1 VSFPGLIRDFPQGPS
16 VPPVPGSMTNMQ
28 TAVSRIILHLDM
40 DSFYASV
47 EIREH
52 PDLSGKPVVVG
63 ADPRGGHGRGVVS
76 TASYEARKFGI
87 HSAMPISQAYRR
99 CPDAIFIPPHFDLY
113 EQTSSRIMEI
123 LAVYSERIEQ
133 VSIDEAYL
141 DITPLGS
148 FEKAEQAAIRIKGEI
163 MEKEQLTCSIG
174 IGPSKVV
181 AKIASDYKKP
191 DGLTVVRP
199 QEVEAFLFPLPVGR
213 IPGIGKKTAGE
224 LHEMGIEDIGDLAH
238 ADIQRLRSRFGRW
251 GMVMQKL
258 SYGEDEREVEHRDT
272 ARSISRETTFP
283 EDTGEIGIILAVL
296 DDLVKEVHRS
306 MRDEGYM
313 ARTVTVKVRYED
325 FQTRQ
330 KARSLDHP
338 VAELRPLHE
347 IARTALLESLGRK
360 KVRLIGVKLSGLKVR
375 EKTQRTIGDYE

>member
-1 VSFPGLIRDFPQGPS
+1 MIS
-16 VPPVPGSMTNMQ
+16 MQ
-28 TAVSRIILHLDM
+28 TAVFRIILHLDM

-52 PDLSGKPVVVG
+52 PDFSGKPVVVG

-76 TASYEARKFGI
+76 TASYDARKFGI
-87 HSAMPISQAYRR
+87 HSAMPISKAYRL
-99 CPDAIFIPPHFDLY
+99 CPDAIFITPHFYLY

-123 LAVYSERIEQ
+123 LALYSERVEQ

-141 DITPLGS
+141 ELTPLGT
-148 FEKAEQAAIRIKGEI
+148 FEQAEAVAIRIKKEI
-163 MEKEQLTCSIG
+163 MEKEKLTCSIG

-181 AKIASDYKKP
+181 AKIASDYRKP

-199 QEVEAFLFPLPVGR
+199 QGVEEFLFPLPVGR
-213 IPGIGKKTAGE
+213 IPGIGKKTGRE
-224 LHEMGIEDIGDLAH
+224 LHEMGIENIGDLAH

-251 GMVMQKL
+251 GMVMQRL
-258 SYGEDEREVEHRDT
+258 AHGEDEREVEPRDT

-283 EDTGEIGIILAVL
+283 EDTDEIGIILEVL
-296 DDLVKEVHRS
+296 DDLVRDVHRS
-306 MRDEGYM
+306 MRDEGYL
-313 ARTVTVKVRYED
+313 ARTVTVKVRFGD

-338 VAELRPLHE
+338 AAELRPLHE
-347 IARTALLESLGRK
+347 IARILLLESLGSK

-375 EKTQRTIGDYE
+375 EKAQRTIGDYE

>member
-1 VSFPGLIRDFPQGPS
+1 
-16 VPPVPGSMTNMQ
+16 MTTMQ
-28 TAVSRIILHLDM
+28 TAVFRIILHLDM

-63 ADPRGGHGRGVVS
+63 ADPRGGLGRGVVS

-87 HSAMPISQAYRR
+87 HSAMPISQAYRL
-99 CPDAIFIPPHFDLY
+99 CPDAIFIAPHFDLY

-123 LAVYSERIEQ
+123 LARYSERVEQ

-141 DITPLGS
+141 DITQLGS
-148 FEKAEQAAIRIKGEI
+148 FEKAEEAAIRIKGEV
-163 MEKEQLTCSIG
+163 MEKEQLTCSVG

-191 DGLTVVRP
+191 GGLTVVRP
-199 QEVEAFLFPLPVGR
+199 EETEGFLFPLPVEK
-213 IPGIGKKTAGE
+213 IPGVGKKTARE
-224 LHEMGIEDIGDLAH
+224 LHEMGIVLIGDLAH
-238 ADIQRLRSRFGRW
+238 ADIQRLQSRFGRW
-251 GMVMQKL
+251 ALAMQRL
-258 SYGEDEREVEHRDT
+258 AYGEDEREVEQRDS
-272 ARSISRETTFP
+272 ARSISRETTFN
-283 EDTGEIGIILAVL
+283 EDTGDIDLIFRVL
-296 DDLVKEVHRS
+296 DDLMKDVHHT

-330 KARSLDHP
+330 RARSLDHP
-338 VAELRPLHE
+338 ATDLRQLNE
-347 IARTALLESLGRK
+347 IARTALLESLGSK
-360 KVRLIGVKLSGLKVR
+360 KVRLIGVKLSGLRTR
-375 EKTQRTIGDYE
+375 EKNQRTIGDFG

>member
-1 VSFPGLIRDFPQGPS
+1 
-16 VPPVPGSMTNMQ
+16 MTNMQ
-28 TAVSRIILHLDM
+28 TAVFRIILHLDM

-52 PDLSGKPVVVG
+52 PDLSGQPVVVG

-87 HSAMPISQAYRR
+87 HSAMPISQAYRL
-99 CPDAIFIPPHFDLY
+99 CPDAIFITPHFDLY
-113 EQTSSRIMEI
+113 DQTSSRIMAI
-123 LAVYSERIEQ
+123 LALYSERIEQ
-133 VSIDEAYL
+133 VSIDEAYI

-148 FEKAEQAAIRIKGEI
+148 YEKAEEAAIRIKREI
-163 MEKEQLTCSIG
+163 MEKEQLTCSVG

-199 QEVEAFLFPLPVGR
+199 QEVEAFLFSLPTGR
-213 IPGIGKKTAGE
+213 IPGIGKKTARE
-224 LHEMGIEDIGDLAH
+224 LHEMGIENIGDLAH

-251 GMVMQKL
+251 GVVMQRL
-258 SYGEDEREVEHRDT
+258 AYGEDEREVEHRDT

-283 EDTGEIGIILAVL
+283 EDTGEIGLILAVL
-296 DDLVKEVHRS
+296 DDLVRDVHQS

-325 FQTRQ
+325 FQTR
-330 KARSLDHP
+330 RRRD
-338 VAELRPLHE
+338 
-347 IARTALLESLGRK
+347 LLTILQ
-360 KVRLIGVKLSGLKVR
+360 LNSGLSTR
-375 EKTQRTIGDYE
+375 SPGPRYSNRWEERRSASSG

>member
-1 VSFPGLIRDFPQGPS
+1 
-16 VPPVPGSMTNMQ
+16 MTTMQ
-28 TAVSRIILHLDM
+28 TAVFRIILHLDM

-87 HSAMPISQAYRR
+87 HSAMPISQAYRL
-99 CPDAIFIPPHFDLY
+99 CPDAIFIAPHFDLY
-113 EQTSSRIMEI
+113 EHTSSRIMEI
-123 LAVYSERIEQ
+123 LALYSERVEQ

-141 DITPLGS
+141 DITQLGS
-148 FEKAEQAAIRIKGEI
+148 FEKAEKTAIRIKGEI
-163 MEKEQLTCSIG
+163 MEKEQLTCSVG

-199 QEVEAFLFPLPVGR
+199 QEVETFLFPLPVGR

-251 GMVMQKL
+251 GMVMQRL
-258 SYGEDEREVEHRDT
+258 AYGEDEREVGHRDS
-272 ARSISRETTFP
+272 ARSISRETTFH

-296 DDLVKEVHRS
+296 DELVKEVHRS

-325 FQTRQ
+325 FHTRQ

-338 VAELRPLHE
+338 VAELRPLNE
-347 IARTALLESLGRK
+347 IARTALLESLGTK
-360 KVRLIGVKLSGLKVR
+360 KVRLIGVKLSGLKTR
-375 EKTQRTIGDYE
+375 EKNQRTMGDYE

>member
-1 VSFPGLIRDFPQGPS
+1 
-16 VPPVPGSMTNMQ
+16 
-28 TAVSRIILHLDM
+28 M

-63 ADPRGGHGRGVVS
+63 ADPMGGHGRGVVS

-87 HSAMPISQAYRR
+87 HSAMPISKAYLL
-99 CPDAIFIPPHFDLY
+99 CPDAIFLTPHFDLY

-123 LAVYSERIEQ
+123 LSFYSEKVEQ

-141 DITPLGS
+141 DLTPLGS
-148 FEKAEQAAIRIKGEI
+148 IEEAEEVAIRIKREI
-163 MEKEQLTCSIG
+163 TEKEKLTCSIG
-174 IGPSKVV
+174 IGPSKLV

-213 IPGIGKKTAGE
+213 IPGIGKKTGGE

-251 GMVMQKL
+251 GVVMQRL
-258 SYGEDEREVEHRDT
+258 AHGEDEREVEHRDT

-283 EDTGEIGIILAVL
+283 EDIGEIGIILEVL
-296 DDLVKEVHRS
+296 DDLVNEVHRS

-347 IARTALLESLGRK
+347 IARTVLLESLGRK
-360 KVRLIGVKLSGLKVR
+360 KVRLIGVKLSGLKIR
-375 EKTQRTIGDYE
+375 EKAQRTIGDYE